1 MINRN
6 SRTSWTQRK
15 TFLRM
20 TCLFSE
26 IYVNRVISGFTYKKS
41 ESVNSALTADSTVV
55 KNGAT
60 ELDWARQVDLPH
72 INGVFSV
79 R

>member
-1 MINRN
+1 
-6 SRTSWTQRK
+6 
-15 TFLRM
+15 M

-60 ELDWARQVDLPH
+60 ELDWARQVDHDIPSE
-72 INGVFSV
+72 VFSLTINP
-79 R
+79 REMCLP